1 MPKPVLP
8 PDPTPQLATV
18 QAQLR
23 RLAVWRAEDSMAP
36 EPGLW
41 HPERFVS
48 VVEDGLLFGQLR
60 EQVTRI
66 EAAYRDIGQLR
77 DPRRRLP
84 GFHDEVWAHAAVH
97 VNQAYESHRVREHAF
112 PLGSVVAAAQW
123 PELQAQLVAAHAEK
137 MAQLQALGLKVA
149 EIRGLTTDVPG
160 QVQPALALEA
170 RRGQRF
176 TVRRRTGRAYRL
188 YASTGEGEPRRNVRV
203 GVVVVRGLLSNVRE
217 EHPQRASRRDALP
230 GGVLVG
236 RFEILGVSGV

>member
-23 RLAVWRAEDSMAP
+23 RLAVWRAEDSVAP

-41 HPERFVS
+41 PPERFVS

-66 EAAYRDIGQLR
+66 EAAYREIGQLR

-112 PLGSVVAAAQW
+112 PLGNVVAAAQW

-137 MAQLQALGLKVA
+137 MAQLQALGLRAA

-188 YASTGEGEPRRNVRV
+188 YASTNEGKSVRHVRV
-203 GVVVVRGLLSNVRE
+203 RVVSSLMNDVRG
-217 EHPQRASRRDALP
+217 
-230 GGVLVG
+230 
-236 RFEILGVSGV
+236 